1 MATYDTEIRVGTKV
15 DVNELQKTQ
24 REFDRLEK
32 KLESLYAKGK
42 KLEELGI
49 DKQSAQWKRLT
60 YDTSQTERALADT
73 TNRLK
78 ELNDIKDTSD
88 GFKEAEE
95 AVRGFH
101 HTLQEENQKSNDLLK
116 TMGSRLKGIALS
128 LLVFSLLILNWI
140 SKGFNAMVAS
150 MKEGFRNLAQYSN
163 EYNGAMSAMKSSAA
177 QLKNSLATAFE
188 PIVTMAIPYIT
199 RLINWLNKALDTIA
213 QFTAA
218 LSGRSTYNRA
228 KQQMIDYAKSIDT
241 ATKSAKRALAPFDEL
256 NVIARQQDSSKAGGA
271 GELTGADAFET
282 VKIDDGIIAAAEK
295 VREVLEKI
303 KPIAEAIGIAL
314 AAWKIGKFLNDLLN
328 LNSALGKIL
337 VVLAIII
344 LAVWAVYNYLRM
356 WFEGVDWEG
365 VIGYI
370 TAVAAAAVLL
380 AIAFGLPAAAI
391 ALLIFGIAGLIL
403 AIKDICENGLTA
415 ENVTLLVVSAI
426 FILIGV
432 FILFGGVA
440 AAVVGAI
447 MLVIGALAAMVI
459 WTGNGEECLG
469 SLKKQFGAF
478 GEFLK
483 NVFAGDWDAAFK
495 SIKKYFL
502 YFANTTTIM
511 TESFINSIIKAINK
525 LLDKLN
531 ELNILGPIGL
541 IGHLNEVHLDRLPAA
556 YTTDQRKVQG
566 SGGIHG
572 SVRTKVQSSGTKYK
586 IPKLA
591 DGAVIQG
598 GRPFAAIL
606 GDQRL
611 GQTNIETPLDTMVS
625 AFKQA
630 MAESGG
636 GGSYTFTANI
646 NGREMFREIVRQNQM
661 HKKSTGGKSAFV

>member
-15 DVNELQKTQ
+15 DANELQKAQ
-24 REFDRLEK
+24 KEFDRLEK
-32 KLESLYAKGK
+32 KLESLYAKGD
-42 KLEELGI
+42 KLESLGVN
-49 DKQSAQWKRLT
+49 KQSMQWKSLQ
-60 YDTSQTERALADT
+60 YDVAQTEIALEDAT
-73 TNRLK
+73 ERLK
-78 ELNDIKDTSD
+78 ELNAIKSTSD

-95 AVRGFH
+95 AARGFH
-101 HTLQEENQKSNDLLK
+101 RTLQKENRKSNGLLK

-128 LLVFSLLILNWI
+128 LLVFNWI

-256 NVIARQQDSSKAGGA
+256 NVIARQQDSSKAGGG

-314 AAWKIGKFLNDLLN
+314 AAWEIGKIIGN
-328 LNSALGKIL
+328 LFEMHPKIKDI
-337 VVLAIII
+337 LAIIDMI
-344 LAVWAVYNYLRM
+344 AESAEAVKDYLEM
-356 WFEGVDWEG
+356 WENGVNWESL
-365 VIGYI
+365 IDYI
-370 TAVAAAAVLL
+370 KRVAKVAAVAAL
-380 AIAFGLPAAAI
+380 AFGLPAAAI
-391 ALLIFGIAGLIL
+391 AILIFSIAALIL
-403 AIKDICENGLTA
+403 AIKDMCENGFTA
-415 ENVTLLVVSAI
+415 ENVTMSVIGAI
-426 FILIGV
+426 GTLIGV
-432 FILFGGVA
+432 FLLFGA
-440 AAVVGAI
+440 AAATVVGVIMLVVGAFWAI
-447 MLVIGALAAMVI
+447 FYA
-459 WTGNGEECLG
+459 TGNAEEILY
-469 SLKKQFGAF
+469 STKKEFSAF
-478 GEFLK
+478 GDFLK

-495 SIKKYFL
+495 SIKKSLIYSANSATAQL
-502 YFANTTTIM
+502 ESIVNFA
-511 TESFINSIIKAINK
+511 IKQINK
-525 LLDKLN
+525 LIDLINKIFGS
-531 ELNILGPIGL
+531 E
-541 IGHLNEVHLDRLPAA
+541 IGHIRELELTRLPKA
-556 YTTDQRKVQG
+556 YTTDTRKGQ
-566 SGGIHG
+566 SNSNRMHG
-572 SVRTKVQSSGTKYK
+572 STLTKVQSSGTKYK

-611 GQTNIETPLDTMVS
+611 GQTNIETPPDTMVS

-630 MAESGG
+630 MAEFGG

>member
-1 MATYDTEIRVGTKV
+1 MAAYDTEIRVGTKV
-15 DVNELQKTQ
+15 DANELQKAQ
-24 REFDRLEK
+24 KEFDRLEK
-32 KLESLYAKGK
+32 KLESLYAKGD
-42 KLEELGI
+42 KLESLGVN
-49 DKQSAQWKRLT
+49 KQSMQWKSLQ
-60 YDTSQTERALADT
+60 YDVAQTEIALEDAT
-73 TNRLK
+73 ERLK
-78 ELNDIKDTSD
+78 ELNAIKSTSD

-95 AVRGFH
+95 AARGFH
-101 HTLQEENQKSNDLLK
+101 RTLQKENRKSNGLLK

-128 LLVFSLLILNWI
+128 LLVFNWI

-228 KQQMIDYAKSIDT
+228 KQQVIDYAKSIDT
-241 ATKSAKRALAPFDEL
+241 AAKSAKRALAPFDEL
-256 NVIARQQDSSKAGGA
+256 NVIARQQDSSKAGGG

-380 AIAFGLPAAAI
+380 ALAFGLPASAI

-403 AIKDICENGLTA
+403 AIRDICENGLTA

-511 TESFINSIIKAINK
+511 TESCIN
-525 LLDKLN
+525 
-531 ELNILGPIGL
+531 
-541 IGHLNEVHLDRLPAA
+541 
-556 YTTDQRKVQG
+556 
-566 SGGIHG
+566 
-572 SVRTKVQSSGTKYK
+572 
-586 IPKLA
+586 
-591 DGAVIQG
+591 
-598 GRPFAAIL
+598 
-606 GDQRL
+606 
-611 GQTNIETPLDTMVS
+611 
-625 AFKQA
+625 
-630 MAESGG
+630 
-636 GGSYTFTANI
+636 
-646 NGREMFREIVRQNQM
+646 
-661 HKKSTGGKSAFV
+661 

>member
-15 DVNELQKTQ
+15 DANELQKAQ
-24 REFDRLEK
+24 KEFDRLEK
-32 KLESLYAKGK
+32 KLESLYAKGD
-42 KLEELGI
+42 KLESLGVN
-49 DKQSAQWKRLT
+49 KQSMQWKSLQ
-60 YDTSQTERALADT
+60 YDVAQTEIALEDAT
-73 TNRLK
+73 ERLK
-78 ELNDIKDTSD
+78 ELNAIKSTSD

-95 AVRGFH
+95 AARGFH
-101 HTLQEENQKSNDLLK
+101 RTLQKENRKSNGLLK
-116 TMGSRLKGIALS
+116 TMGSRLKEIALS
-128 LLVFSLLILNWI
+128 LLVFNWI

-256 NVIARQQDSSKAGGA
+256 NVIAKQQDSAKAGGG

-303 KPIAEAIGIAL
+303 KPIAEAIGIAF
-314 AAWKIGKFLNDLLN
+314 AAWKIGGFLL
-328 LNSALGKIL
+328 KIKD
-337 VVLAIII
+337 I
-344 LAVWAVYNYLRM
+344 LAVIGM
-356 WFEGVDWEG
+356 IIEGVEAVEDYLDMWENG
-365 VIGYI
+365 VNWDSLIDYI
-370 TAVAAAAVLL
+370 KRVAKVAGIA

-566 SGGIHG
+566 SGGMHG

>member
-15 DVNELQKTQ
+15 DVNELQKAQ

-32 KLESLYAKGK
+32 KLNSLYAKGD
-42 KLEELGI
+42 KLESLGVN
-49 DKQSAQWKRLT
+49 KQSMQWKGLQ
-60 YDTSQTERALADT
+60 YDVAQTEMALEDAT
-73 TNRLK
+73 ERLK
-78 ELNDIKDTSD
+78 ELNAIKNTSD

-95 AVRGFH
+95 AAKGFH
-101 HTLQEENQKSNDLLK
+101 RTLQKENRKSNGLLK
-116 TMGSRLKGIALS
+116 TLGSRLKGIALS
-128 LLVFSLLILNWI
+128 LLVFNWT
-140 SKGFNAMVAS
+140 SKGFNAVAAS
-150 MKEGFRNLAQYSN
+150 MKEGFRNLVQYSS

-228 KQQMIDYAKSIDT
+228 KQQVIDYAKSIDT
-241 ATKSAKRALAPFDEL
+241 AAKSAKRALAPFDEL
-256 NVIARQQDSSKAGGA
+256 NVIAKQDTAQAGGG

-314 AAWKIGKFLNDLLN
+314 AAWKIGSF
-328 LNSALGKIL
+328 LGKL
-337 VVLAIII
+337 FEMLPKLKDI
-344 LAVWAVYNYLRM
+344 LAVIGMIIESVEAVKDYLEM
-356 WFEGVDWEG
+356 WENGVNWESL
-365 VIGYI
+365 IDYI
-370 TAVAAAAVLL
+370 KRVAKVTAIA

-391 ALLIFGIAGLIL
+391 AILIFSIAALIL
-403 AIKDICENGLTA
+403 AIKDMCENGLTA
-415 ENVTLLVVSAI
+415 ENVTMLVIGAIGTLL
-426 FILIGV
+426 GV
-432 FILFGGVA
+432 FLLFGATA
-440 AAVVGAI
+440 AIVVGAI
-447 MLVIGALAAMVI
+447 MLVAGAFLAILYA
-459 WTGNGEECLG
+459 TGNAEEVLY

-483 NVFAGDWDAAFK
+483 NVFVGDWDAALK
-495 SIKKYFL
+495 SAKKCLL
-502 YFANTTTIM
+502 YFANSVIAQS
-511 TESFINSIIKAINK
+511 ESVVNFFIKQLNNIIDLINK
-525 LLDKLN
+525 VFKSD
-531 ELNILGPIGL
+531 
-541 IGHLNEVHLDRLPAA
+541 IGHIREMSFYRLPAA
-556 YTTDQRKVQG
+556 YTSDQRKGQGG
-566 SGGIHG
+566 SGMHG
-572 SVRTKVQSSGTKYK
+572 SALIKGQNSGTKYVRL
-586 IPKLA
+586 PKLA

-606 GDQRL
+606 GDQRF
-611 GQTNIETPLDTMVS
+611 GQTNIETPMDTMVL